1 MYKELKNLTSN
12 ASIYVLSGFI
22 NAAVPLI
29 LIPLLTRFLSPSE
42 YGIVGF
48 FMLILTGFSMISALG
63 VEGAATR
70 KYFDSDINNLK
81 ISEFVG
87 TCFFIIVFTVLTLL
101 LVSFFFSQYTSIF
114 IGLDLFW
121 VLAAVIAGGC
131 SMIILLASGQA
142 QVREKPI
149 IFSFIQILSGIT
161 NLSISII
168 LVVSFQLGSEG
179 RMMGILLSFLLM
191 LLISLSILKYFNWI
205 IFRYR
210 YRYLREA
217 LEFGLPLLPH
227 SISLFILAMADRYL
241 IGLFLEFDDLGIYVL
256 AMQLAAIFG
265 IFFTSFHNAFTPWL
279 YKNLKKNDSTIQKN
293 IVLFTYLYFIF
304 FILLGFL
311 GVLISPYAIELIADP
326 KYFSAKDLMGF
337 LIFSQIFTGFYL
349 MVVGYLLYEKRT
361 KLLSS
366 ITIFS
371 ALLNILMF
379 FIFISKY
386 GLKGVALASLIAM
399 LVRFILVWFYS
410 NKVHKMP
417 WNFFKYKSSRV

>member
-1 MYKELKNLTSN
+1 
-12 ASIYVLSGFI
+12 
-22 NAAVPLI
+22 
-29 LIPLLTRFLSPSE
+29 
-42 YGIVGF
+42 
-48 FMLILTGFSMISALG
+48 
-63 VEGAATR
+63 
-70 KYFDSDINNLK
+70 
-81 ISEFVG
+81 
-87 TCFFIIVFTVLTLL
+87 
-101 LVSFFFSQYTSIF
+101 
-114 IGLDLFW
+114 
-121 VLAAVIAGGC
+121 
-131 SMIILLASGQA
+131 
-142 QVREKPI
+142 
-149 IFSFIQILSGIT
+149 
-161 NLSISII
+161 
-168 LVVSFQLGSEG
+168 VVSFQLGSEG

>member
-1 MYKELKNLTSN
+1 MYKEIKNLTSN
-12 ASIYVLSGFI
+12 ASVYVLSGFI

-70 KYFDSDINNLK
+70 KYFDSDISNLK

-87 TCFFIIVFTVLTLL
+87 TCLYIIIFTVLALL
-101 LVSFFFSQYTSIF
+101 LVSFFFSQYTPIF

-121 VLAAVIAGGC
+121 VLSAVIAGGC
-131 SMIILLASGQA
+131 SMIIQLASGQA
-142 QVREKPI
+142 QVREKPL

-168 LVVSFQLGSEG
+168 LVVSFQLGAEG

-210 YRYLREA
+210 YKYLREA
-217 LEFGLPLLPH
+217 LDFGLPLLPH

-241 IGLFLEFDDLGIYVL
+241 IGLFLDFDDLGIYVL

-279 YKNLKKNDSTIQKN
+279 YKNLKKNDPTIQKN
-293 IVLFTYLYFIF
+293 IVLFTYSYFIL
-304 FILLGFL
+304 FIFLGLL

-371 ALLNILMF
+371 ATLNILMF
-379 FIFISKY
+379 FIFISSF

-399 LVRFILVWFYS
+399 FVRFILVWFYS

-417 WNFFKYKSSRV
+417 WSLYYQGARS